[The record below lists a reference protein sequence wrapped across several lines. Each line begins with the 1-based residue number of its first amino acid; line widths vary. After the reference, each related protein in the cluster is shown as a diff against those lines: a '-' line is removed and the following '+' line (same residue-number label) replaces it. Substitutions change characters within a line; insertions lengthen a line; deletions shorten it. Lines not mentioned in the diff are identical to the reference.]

1 MSYSTVFDFPFDR
14 TELSQWSEL
23 IKNTTPDDNLYSQH
37 DDVKGMFLDI
47 LMFRDLPED
56 IHVSLC
62 EATGIAIDRDTHSVG
77 IETVKP
83 FDKVDLHRDF
93 SMGWQNPF
101 ARKCNVMLACQYFC
115 HKSQAKHGQN
125 QAGTQRLGRLR
136 RPPSCGH
143 GGFYM
148 CYVRICDRH
157 VQNLTNIWAFSS
169 NNCSRNS
176 PAENDTGL
184 SGFSLIHS

>member
-93 SMGWQNPF
+93 SMG
-101 ARKCNVMLACQYFC
+101 
-115 HKSQAKHGQN
+115 
-125 QAGTQRLGRLR
+125 
-136 RPPSCGH
+136 
-143 GGFYM
+143 
-148 CYVRICDRH
+148 
-157 VQNLTNIWAFSS
+157 
-169 NNCSRNS
+169 
-176 PAENDTGL
+176 
-184 SGFSLIHS
+184 